1 MIRLLG
7 GVTVGAKMKL
17 VRSLF
22 WMSLYVVGLIG
33 VVHVTYTF
41 EIFDELSQEALYFAG
56 TGLGVVVLVLFNY
69 AIWRVPS
76 PDRLARR
83 LTHCANAIMAIYG
96 FFAIRAVPEPQA
108 YVGFAAFIVLVMAAL
123 VLDAAQKPPK

>member
-1 MIRLLG
+1 
-7 GVTVGAKMKL
+7 MKL

-41 EIFDELSQEALYFAG
+41 EIFDELSQEAIYFVG

-69 AIWRVPS
+69 AIWRVP
-76 PDRLARR
+76 RR
-83 LTHCANAIMAIYG
+83 VVRSSESRGSVFCNPK
-96 FFAIRAVPEPQA
+96 AV
-108 YVGFAAFIVLVMAAL
+108 
-123 VLDAAQKPPK
+123 